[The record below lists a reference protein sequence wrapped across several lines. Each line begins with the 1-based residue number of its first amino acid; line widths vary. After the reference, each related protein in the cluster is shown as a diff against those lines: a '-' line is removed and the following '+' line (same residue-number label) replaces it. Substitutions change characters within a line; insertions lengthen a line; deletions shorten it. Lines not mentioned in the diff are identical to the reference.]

1 MSQLPLPL
9 TDEGHPSDAESEIPG
24 TKYLPGF
31 LSSDEAAEQ
40 YEWLISLPPQEWM
53 RDLSRRVIHYGWRY
67 DYTARTISEDL
78 YLGLLPKRFADL
90 AKRLY
95 SRTGEFDEI
104 PNQVIVNEYEPGQ
117 GIAMHTDHRSFG
129 PTVATISLGD
139 AWSMDFLHER
149 TGRKQS
155 RLLEVGSALVLS
167 GEARLEWRHGI
178 AKRKTEPDGRR
189 RATRISLTF
198 RTVHSRP
205 RSSASQDPADATAG
219 PQGPK
224 AAMGAMGTAAT
235 PSGRSQL

>member
-9 TDEGHPSDAESEIPG
+9 DDEGHPSDAESEIPG
-24 TKYLPGF
+24 SKYLPGF
-31 LSSDEAAEQ
+31 LSAEEAEAE
-40 YEWLISLPPQEWM
+40 YEWLTSLPPGEWM

-78 YLGLLPKRFADL
+78 YLDELPERFADL
-90 AKRLY
+90 AKRLHDN
-95 SRTGEFDEI
+95 TGEFDEI

-129 PTVATISLGD
+129 PAVATISLGD
-139 AWSMDFLHER
+139 SWSMDFLHER

-189 RATRISLTF
+189 RSTRISLTF

-205 RSSASQDPADATAG
+205 RSSDSQDPADATAG

-224 AAMGAMGTAAT
+224 AAMGTAT
-235 PSGRSQL
+235 MPSGRSPR

>member
-9 TDEGHPSDAESEIPG
+9 TDMGHLSDAESEIPG
-24 TKYLPGF
+24 SKYLPGF
-31 LSSDEAAEQ
+31 LSPDEAAKQ
-40 YEWLISLPPQEWM
+40 HEWLTSLPPQEWM

-78 YLGLLPKRFADL
+78 YLGELPERFADL
-90 AKRLY
+90 ARRLHD
-95 SRTGEFDEI
+95 STGEFEEV

-117 GIAMHTDHRSFG
+117 GIAMHTDHRDFG
-129 PTVATISLGD
+129 PAVATISLGD
-139 AWSMDFLHER
+139 SWSMDFLHER

-155 RLLEVGSALVLS
+155 MLLEVGSALVLS

-189 RATRISLTF
+189 RSTRISLTF

-205 RSSASQDPADATAG
+205 RTSDSQDPADATAG
-219 PQGPK
+219 SQGPK
-224 AAMGAMGTAAT
+224 AAMGTAAT
-235 PSGRSQL
+235 PSEQPQR